1 MSFRLIIGILFLCGV
16 TTNVLSQ
23 DAGSIRGMLKEA
35 QTSTP
40 IVTATVLLLD
50 RKTTAIVKGAITD
63 TTGRFIL
70 GNLPEGLFL
79 LKVNYFGYQ
88 TFTRDSIPITP
99 NARTINLGE
108 IEMEISKEKQ
118 LKEVVITSTKNDDK
132 IGISTKKFSVEQSLV
147 SKGGTASDLL
157 QNIPTVTINAGGGL
171 NLRGSDK
178 VTILVDGKPS
188 LIGGGDITQ
197 ALQSIPASAI
207 ESIEVV
213 TNPSAK
219 YQSEGGAGIINIILK
234 KNKKLGFNGS
244 ASGTMATRGN
254 YSGGANLSFEN
265 SKLNI
270 YGNYEFQHSDIYS
283 NGHQDIQYLDPGNAV
298 VYSKEIFPSVTTN
311 NVHSIKAGVDYYIS
325 PKSLLSFSGG
335 LNANT
340 LNRNETLVIDQL
352 AVDKAALQT
361 IRNKNATNSNGF
373 TYNANADFIN
383 TFSKP
388 GEELTISIGYARGR
402 GNSHQYFN
410 SYAQDAGSI
419 DNLPDTSVLHPVGNN
434 RNSYYNIQADYS
446 LPIGT
451 GKLETGYRTEI
462 RIDNRNQQVYN
473 VDDATGSYE
482 ENFPLTNFFHSKN
495 QIHALYIN
503 YQNKVHDFS
512 YQVGL
517 RGEEAVL
524 RGDVNGYDT
533 TGTSTILPVKVTSR
547 RLYPSL
553 TIVQKLDDHQQLQFS
568 YARRVTRPTPRSY
581 SPIPDV
587 SDPVNYDKGNPNILP
602 EDIHAFELGYRKSG
616 TKVNLTLSMYY
627 RITHDFIQ
635 HLETAPVNGIITT
648 ISENIPH
655 AYTGGLEAIC
665 NFHFVKAW
673 NFTLNTNLFENQTDG
688 LPAYGITK
696 SNGFSWNANLTN
708 NFTIVKGVALQV
720 RADYHAPNVVAQD
733 RSNANFGVDAGAKIN
748 LLHGNATLS
757 LTGRD
762 ILATRKWSFLRDGNG
777 VLLDF
782 ERRTVGARAGI
793 SFSYNFGKD
802 IFKSKKIEHS
812 TEHQEN

>member
-1 MSFRLIIGILFLCGV
+1 MSFRLIIGILLLSGL

-23 DAGSIRGMLKEA
+23 NKGSVSGMLKDGK
-35 QTSTP
+35 TLTP
-40 IVTATVLLLD
+40 MITATVLLLD
-50 RKTTAIVKGAITD
+50 RQTNAIVKGAITD
-63 TTGRFIL
+63 TAGRFFL
-70 GNLPEGLFL
+70 GDLPAGLFL
-79 LKVNYFGYQ
+79 LKVSYFGYK
-88 TFTRDSIPITP
+88 TFMKDSIGIAA
-99 NARTINLGE
+99 NASTINLGE
-108 IEMEISKEKQ
+108 IDMEISKEKQ
-118 LKEVVITSTKNDDK
+118 LKEVVITSAKNSDK
-132 IGISTKKFSVEQSLV
+132 ISISTKKFAVEQSLV

-157 QNIPTVTINAGGGL
+157 QNIPTVTIDAGGGVS
-171 NLRGSDK
+171 LRGSDK
-178 VTILVDGKPS
+178 VNVLVDGKPS

-197 ALQSIPASAI
+197 VLQSIPASAI
-207 ESIEVV
+207 ESIEIV

-219 YQSEGGAGIINIILK
+219 YQSEGGAGIINIILR

-244 ASGTMATRGN
+244 VSGTMGTRNN

-265 SKLNI
+265 NKLNI
-270 YGNYEFQHSDIYS
+270 YANYDFQHSNIYS

-298 VYSKEIFPSVTTN
+298 VYSNEIFPSITTN
-311 NVHSIKAGVDYYIS
+311 NVHSIKGGIDYYIS
-325 PKSLLSFSGG
+325 PKSLLSLSGR
-335 LNANT
+335 LNTNT
-340 LNRNETLVIDQL
+340 LNRNETLMIDQL
-352 AVDKAALQT
+352 AADKNALQT
-361 IRNKNATNSNGF
+361 IRNNNLTNSNGL
-373 TYNANADFIN
+373 TYNANADLIN
-383 TFSKP
+383 TFRKP
-388 GEELTISIGYARGR
+388 GEELTVSIGYAHGR

-419 DNLPDTSVLHPVGNN
+419 NNLPDTSVLHPVGNN

-462 RIDNRNQQVYN
+462 RIDNRDQQVYN
-473 VDDATGSYE
+473 LDDETGGYG

-495 QIHALYIN
+495 QIHALYVN
-503 YQNKVHDFS
+503 YQNQVHHFS

-517 RGEEAVL
+517 RGEDAVL
-524 RGDVNGYDT
+524 RGDVNGYDSTGAST
-533 TGTSTILPVKVTSR
+533 TLPVKVISR
-547 RLYPSL
+547 RWYPSL
-553 TIVQKLDDHQQLQFS
+553 TLVQKIDDSQQLQFS

-602 EDIHAFELGYRKSG
+602 EDIHSFELGYSKSG
-616 TKVNLTLSMYY
+616 TKANLTLSMYY

-635 HLETAPVNGIITT
+635 HLETAPVKGIITT

-655 AYTGGLEAIC
+655 AYTAGLEAIC

-696 SNGFSWNANLTN
+696 SSGFSWNANLTN
-708 NFTIVKGVALQV
+708 NFTISKGVSLQV

-782 ERRTVGARAGI
+782 ERRTVGARGAI
-793 SFSYNFGKD
+793 SFTYNFGKNV
-802 IFKSKKIEHS
+802 FKSKKIEHS